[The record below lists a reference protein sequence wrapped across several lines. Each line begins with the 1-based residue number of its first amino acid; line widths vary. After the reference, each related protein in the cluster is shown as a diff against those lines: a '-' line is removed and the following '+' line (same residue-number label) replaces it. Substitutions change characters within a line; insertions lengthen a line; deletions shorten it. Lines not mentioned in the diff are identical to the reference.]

1 MPNPKAYPSILKNL
15 VEKLVLVIIFGVMCD
30 VAITWSLFRSSAVDA
45 QDLRL
50 KESAEIMSVV
60 VQRLHMANDKGP
72 LVQEDDELEEA
83 YVWQLIEIPG
93 GHVHSRSEQAPLR
106 AFVSGPQGGPADS
119 ADGVWRVVTHGFNGE
134 KNLLFALG
142 QRKQYT
148 DYKLASALGL
158 SALASLVLWGAFA
171 LLVAQVVRRRLRPL
185 NVLAERI
192 QDYDPM
198 VPESAP
204 RNSSWAELQP
214 MTESITKLGQRLSQR
229 LVSERA
235 FNAHAAH
242 ALRTPL
248 AGLEAQLAVL
258 QSMGTPEMKPWI
270 VNARQTA
277 KRLARV
283 MHALLSMFRSGT
295 EIRQV
300 RFATTELVGLWTNER
315 LSVELRGLPEIVGEP
330 DLLAAALVN
339 LLDNAYAQGATE
351 VRLTTGIDHYGWL
364 YLNVMDNG
372 SGCDADTLARLR
384 KALLQHDYSPE
395 TGLTGMGLMLAD
407 VVSVAHQGHV
417 RIPEVAHGF
426 CVEMK
431 WPVSIDA

>member
-1 MPNPKAYPSILKNL
+1 MPKPKTQPSILKHL
-15 VEKLVLVIIFGVMCD
+15 VDKLVLVIVLGVICD
-30 VAITWSLFRSSAVDA
+30 LAITWFLFRASAVDA

-50 KESAEIMSVV
+50 RESAEIMSVV
-60 VQRLHMANDKGP
+60 VQRLHMTNAKGP
-72 LVQEDDELEEA
+72 FVQEDDELEEA
-83 YVWQLIEIPG
+83 YVWQLIEMPSG
-93 GHVHSRSEQAPLR
+93 RVHSRSEQAPSQ
-106 AFVSGPQGGPADS
+106 AFVAVQKDGPVDS
-119 ADGVWRVVTHGFNGE
+119 DDGVWRVVTHSFNGE
-134 KNLLFALG
+134 SQLLFALG
-142 QRKQYT
+142 QRKKYT
-148 DYKLASALGL
+148 DYKLTSALGA
-158 SALASLVLWGAFA
+158 SALASLLLWGVFA

-204 RNSSWAELQP
+204 TNSNWAELQP

-248 AGLEAQLAVL
+248 AGLEAQLAIL
-258 QSMGTPEMKPWI
+258 QSMGTSEMMPWI
-270 VNARQTA
+270 VDARQTA
-277 KRLARV
+277 RRLSRV

-300 RFATTELVGLWTNER
+300 RFASTELVGLWTHER

-339 LLDNAYAQGATE
+339 LLDNALAQGATE

-372 SGCDADTLARLR
+372 SGCDADTLARIR

-395 TGLTGMGLMLAD
+395 TGLKGMGLMLAD

-417 RIPEVAHGF
+417 RIPEVSHGF

-431 WPVSIDA
+431 WPVSIDV